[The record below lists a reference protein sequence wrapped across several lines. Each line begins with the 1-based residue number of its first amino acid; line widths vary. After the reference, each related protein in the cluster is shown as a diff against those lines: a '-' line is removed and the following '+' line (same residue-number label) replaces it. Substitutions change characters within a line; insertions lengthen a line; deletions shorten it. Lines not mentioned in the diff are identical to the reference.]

1 MRDLN
6 EVMGHQ
12 NQQQI
17 KQQIKLGPKSLRFIT
32 IIFFSGLILFYLA
45 QTTQG
50 ATKKYEM
57 NDLINKKEELLTQK
71 EQLEVEA
78 AKLKSIQKIEEGVK
92 DSNMVPIKE
101 IERLDQQK

>member
-1 MRDLN
+1 
-6 EVMGHQ
+6 
-12 NQQQI
+12 
-17 KQQIKLGPKSLRFIT
+17 
-32 IIFFSGLILFYLA
+32 
-45 QTTQG
+45 
-50 ATKKYEM
+50 M

>member
-50 ATKKYEM
+50 ATKK
-57 NDLINKKEELLTQK
+57 I
-71 EQLEVEA
+71 
-78 AKLKSIQKIEEGVK
+78 
-92 DSNMVPIKE
+92 
-101 IERLDQQK
+101 